1 MRSRRN
7 SLLILLAVS
16 GTVILFIVFHGRWTA
31 SDTKV
36 SSNSGLKVLVDSKLR
51 ANVES
56 RRNVPNQH
64 DTAGHSHRNRLSRN
78 SAATT
83 YTSKNDQREAAP
95 ADNADCDKYR
105 KVGCDCENRTDNSMG
120 QLSRHNE
127 ISTKY
132 SGRRGGYMLSFRYY
146 EQQTQGIRN
155 LLQMQ
160 CLADSFG
167 MKIVEPFI
175 VRSQF
180 VIPIFNASGTEN
192 LTKKYLGLSDLVD
205 MKRWNTETHINFG
218 YTAVS
223 TWEEFLLK
231 APRNIIAHCIKYR
244 NPPKIQVPIPGY
256 HYQHGCPKQCFDK
269 FTKSMEY
276 LGAFGFQLVQ
286 KTCSNFIDYAGSVM
300 PEEFMENVMGK
311 YSPNEVTLV
320 VNEFRGFF
328 GFYRLPV
335 LSECGITHNKVNI
348 STLPSSRIRTD
359 AHKYSQ
365 LVFKGRP
372 YAAVIA
378 RIERIILH
386 LHQNVS
392 ECSREIIKLL
402 WDLRSSHD
410 IADTFLAMDVGRF
423 GSSGSARNN
432 FQPYGETLF
441 KSIYG
446 NRWSFDEWESSFES
460 IASSDNPAY
469 VANLQ
474 RTIAATSKCLILFGG
489 GGFQS
494 MARNL
499 YERFHPDPNSWC
511 IYKVCNREV

>member
-16 GTVILFIVFHGRWTA
+16 GVVILFIVFYHNRSAPAT
-31 SDTKV
+31 SL
-36 SSNSGLKVLVDSKLR
+36 SSNFDQSKLL
-51 ANVES
+51 ADFES
-56 RRNVPNQH
+56 RNVIQSH
-64 DTAGHSHRNRLSRN
+64 DAGNSHRNRLSRN
-78 SAATT
+78 FAAMAH
-83 YTSKNDQREAAP
+83 TSKDDQRQTAP
-95 ADNADCDKYR
+95 AGNADDGDKYR
-105 KVGCDCENRTDNSMG
+105 KEGCNCENRSDNSMG
-120 QLSRHNE
+120 QLAYHNGM
-127 ISTKY
+127 STKQSRY
-132 SGRRGGYMLSFRYY
+132 MGGYMLSFRYY

-180 VIPIFNASGTEN
+180 VIPLFNASSTEN

-205 MKRWNTETHINFG
+205 MERWNTETHMKFG

-223 TWEEFLLK
+223 TWEDFLLK
-231 APRNIIAHCIKYR
+231 APRKIIAHCIKYR
-244 NPPKIQVPIPGY
+244 NPPKIPVPIPGY
-256 HYQHGCPKQCFDK
+256 NYQHGCPKQCFDK

-300 PEEFMENVMGK
+300 PEDFMENVMGK
-311 YSPNEVTLV
+311 YSPGEVTLV

-328 GFYRLPV
+328 GLYRLPV

-348 STLPSSRIRTD
+348 STVPSERIRTD
-359 AHKYSQ
+359 ARKYSK

-378 RIERIILH
+378 RIERVILH

-392 ECSREIIKLL
+392 ECSQEIIQLL
-402 WDLRSSHD
+402 WDLKSSHD
-410 IADTFLAMDVGRF
+410 ISDTFLAMDVGKF

-432 FQPYGETLF
+432 FQPYGEILF
-441 KSIYG
+441 NSIYG
-446 NRWSFDEWESSFES
+446 NRWSFGEWESSFES

-474 RTIAATSKCLILFGG
+474 RTIAASSKCLIMLGG
-489 GGFQS
+489 GGFQG

-511 IYKVCNREV
+511 IYKVCSREV

>member
-7 SLLILLAVS
+7 SLLILLAVF
-16 GTVILFIVFHGRWTA
+16 GTVILFVVFHDKWTA
-31 SDTKV
+31 PETSV
-36 SSNSGLKVLVDSKLR
+36 SSNSAQKVLIDSKLR
-51 ANVES
+51 ADFES
-56 RRNVPNQH
+56 RNQVPRH
-64 DTAGHSHRNRLSRN
+64 DYSSHRNRLSRN
-78 SAATT
+78 SAAITH
-83 YTSKNDQREAAP
+83 TSNNDQRQTAP
-95 ADNADCDKYR
+95 GNADCDKYL
-105 KVGCDCENRTDNSMG
+105 KKGCNCENRTDNSMG
-120 QLSRHNE
+120 RLAHHNEKSSKQSRH
-127 ISTKY
+127 T
-132 SGRRGGYMLSFRYY
+132 GGYMLSFRYY

-180 VIPIFNASGTEN
+180 AIPIFNASSTEN
-192 LTKKYLGLSDLVD
+192 LINKYLGLSDLVD
-205 MKRWNTETHINFG
+205 MKRWNMETRLKFD

-231 APRNIIAHCIKYR
+231 APRKVVGHCIRYR
-244 NPPKIQVPIPGY
+244 NPPMIQVPIPGFN
-256 HYQHGCPKQCFDK
+256 YQHGCPKQCFDK

-276 LGAFGFQLVQ
+276 LSAFGFQLVQ

-300 PEEFMENVMGK
+300 AEDFIQNVVGK
-311 YSPNEVTLV
+311 YSPGEVTLL

-328 GFYRLPV
+328 GLYRLPV
-335 LSECGITHNKVNI
+335 DSECGITHHRINI

-359 AHKYSQ
+359 TRKYSK
-365 LVFKGRP
+365 LVFQGRP

-392 ECSREIIKLL
+392 GCSQEIVKLL
-402 WDLRSSHD
+402 KDLRSSHD
-410 IADTFLAMDVGRF
+410 ISDTFLAMDVGKF

-432 FQPYGETLF
+432 FQPYGEILF
-441 KSIYG
+441 KRIYG
-446 NRWSFDEWESSFES
+446 NQWSFDEWESSFES

-474 RTIAATSKCLILFGG
+474 RTIAASSKCLILFGG
-489 GGFQS
+489 GGFQG

-511 IYKVCNREV
+511 IYKICSHEV